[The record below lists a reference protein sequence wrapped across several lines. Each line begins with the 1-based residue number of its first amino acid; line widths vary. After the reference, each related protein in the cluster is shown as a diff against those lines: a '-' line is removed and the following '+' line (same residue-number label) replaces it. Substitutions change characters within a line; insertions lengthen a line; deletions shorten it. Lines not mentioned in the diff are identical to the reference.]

1 MPLLPATARY
11 CAGFADYQARNIT
24 KFGRSCLVER
34 PLGGCMACSAK
45 FGMTMARHGY
55 GVIRRAMTVDV
66 TDYGATMKRKRRDDV
81 GQRYARRHDCG

>member
-1 MPLLPATARY
+1 
-11 CAGFADYQARNIT
+11 
-24 KFGRSCLVER
+24 
-34 PLGGCMACSAK
+34 MACSAK